1 MKDDLEKDLRKEI
14 KKSAWWAKM
23 NLTCTHIV
31 YFVSIVASFSAS
43 ILAAKSG
50 DNPNFA
56 TYAAVFSALSGA
68 ALTISSTFR
77 FDERSR
83 WFENRNKLLQGY
95 YRKLR
100 DDETCDAVALSLEY
114 SEKMK
119 ELEKGWPGFGNIK
132 Q

>member
-1 MKDDLEKDLRKEI
+1 MKDDLEKDLQEEI
-14 KKSAWWAKM
+14 KKSNRWAGF
-23 NLTCTHIV
+23 NLLCAHIV

-43 ILAAKSG
+43 ILAVKSG
-50 DNPNFA
+50 TNKDLV
-56 TYAAVFSALSGA
+56 TYTAVFSALSGT

-100 DDETCDAVALSLEY
+100 DDEKCDVAALSLEY
-114 SEKMK
+114 SENMK
-119 ELEKGWPGFGNIK
+119 ELEKGWPGFGNFK